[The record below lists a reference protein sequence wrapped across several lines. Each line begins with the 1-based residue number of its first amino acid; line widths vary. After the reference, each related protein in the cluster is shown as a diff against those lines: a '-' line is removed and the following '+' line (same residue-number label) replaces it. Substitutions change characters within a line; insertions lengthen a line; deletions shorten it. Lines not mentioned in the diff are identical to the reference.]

1 MPRSRFASAFFVLAS
16 LAPFAAPPP
25 AAAASAAT
33 AARPNVVVYITDD
46 ESWLERSAYGWSNLP
61 TPHFDRV
68 AREGVLFTHGYTS
81 APSCAPSRAS
91 LLTGRNFWELEQGA
105 FIQAWLPAKFP
116 TLPDLFEA
124 GGYLAG
130 YTGKGWGPGV
140 VSAEHGR
147 KRNPAGNAYNRRKRA
162 QRQEGISDFDYAANF
177 EEFLGQ
183 RKPGQPF
190 WFWVG
195 CIEPHTPVGRDNPER
210 LQREHGLGPDTIKVP
225 GFLPD
230 TPGVRRAR
238 AAMLYEVCHADQDL
252 GRILKILEDRGELAN
267 TLLIVTGDNGTQV
280 LRSKTNV
287 HDWGVRV
294 PLAVLWP
301 AQARPGRRV
310 DDFVN
315 FADLAPTMLAAAGL
329 PVPAAMSGR
338 SILNLLTSSAA
349 GRIDPARGWTTA
361 GIEWHGEEAGISLA
375 ARMIRDA
382 RYQYIVNYSS
392 TPRRTVNP
400 RQQLP
405 DSDYTRTAATGDEIE
420 LVAKHPHHPAVR
432 PFTAL
437 YVDPRPREELYDC
450 EADPWELK
458 NIADSPAHAE
468 VKARLRAQLEAYQR
482 QTKDPRIT
490 GDMAAFEQARKYVL
504 DRKFGP
510 GGYGAREK

>member
-1 MPRSRFASAFFVLAS
+1 MIPRLRLFAFLVLLSSASS
-16 LAPFAAPPP
+16 LV
-25 AAAASAAT
+25 AT
-33 AARPNVVVYITDD
+33 AAVATRPNVVVYITDD

-68 AREGVLFTHGYTS
+68 ARDGVLFTHGYTS

-105 FIQAWLPAKFP
+105 FIQAWLPARFP
-116 TLPDLFEA
+116 ALPDLMEA

-140 VSAEHGR
+140 IPPESGR
-147 KRNPAGNAYNRRKRA
+147 TRNPAGEAYNRLKRKVRTD
-162 QRQEGISDFDYAANF
+162 GISDIDYAANF
-177 EEFLGQ
+177 EAFLATRQ
-183 RKPGQPF
+183 NRQPF

-195 CIEPHTPVGRDNPER
+195 CSEPHTPCGKDNHQK
-210 LQREHGLGPDTIKVP
+210 LAAEHGIGLDQVKVP

-230 TPGVRRAR
+230 TPGVRRSR
-238 AAMLYEVCHADQDL
+238 ANMLYEVCHADRDL

-294 PLAVLWP
+294 PLAIMWP
-301 AQARPGRRV
+301 ARAKPGRRV

-315 FADLAPTMLAAAGL
+315 FADLAPTMLEAAGI
-329 PVPAAMSGR
+329 PVPASMSGR
-338 SILNLLTSSAA
+338 SIMNVLTSGAA
-349 GRIDPARGWTTA
+349 GRVDPSRSWTTA
-361 GIEWHGEEAGISLA
+361 GVEWHGEDKEISLA

-382 RYQYIVNYSS
+382 RYQYIVNYSNS
-392 TPRRTVNP
+392 PRRTVNP
-400 RQQLP
+400 EQQRP
-405 DSDYTRTAATGDEIE
+405 DAEYARTAETGNEID
-420 LVAKHPHHPAVR
+420 LVTRHPNHPAVR

-437 YVDPRPREELYDC
+437 FVDPRPREELYDC
-450 EADPWELK
+450 EADPWQLHNLAAAPEL
-458 NIADSPAHAE
+458 AA

-490 GDMAAFEQARKYVL
+490 GEMATFEQTRKFVL
-504 DRKFGP
+504 DRKFGAA
-510 GGYGAREK
+510 GYGTR